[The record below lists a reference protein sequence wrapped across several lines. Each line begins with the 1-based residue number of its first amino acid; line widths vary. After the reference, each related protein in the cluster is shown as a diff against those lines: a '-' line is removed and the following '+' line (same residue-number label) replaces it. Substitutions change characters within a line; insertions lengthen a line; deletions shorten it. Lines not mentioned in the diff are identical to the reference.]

1 MAAKMVDSITIS
13 RNAVFKGASRV
24 VQRVSTTV
32 PAKLED
38 IMAPTTYVLASGW
51 VDVGGTTEDGLTQTR
66 TAELSDGI
74 PVDQRRV
81 ALDKGEP
88 DSWEMSAECT
98 LLDTTYAKL
107 VIALEYGTVTA
118 LGTDTGRVA
127 QHQVSIDAPQ
137 AFTARQFAFIQE
149 DVKSLKCR
157 AWWFRNVTPAVDSEM
172 VIQKLEATGVPLKLT
187 ISTDSAIAEGSG
199 EFGLYF
205 EQD

>member
-1 MAAKMVDSITIS
+1 MTAKMVDSITVDRHSI
-13 RNAVFKGASRV
+13 FKGASRV

-32 PAKLED
+32 PVKLED

-51 VDVGGTTEDGLTQTR
+51 VDIGPTTEDGLTQTR

-88 DSWEMSAECT
+88 DSWEMTAECT

-118 LGTDTGRVA
+118 LTAIGGRVA

-137 AFTARQFAFIQE
+137 AFTARQFAFIPYLTWCNPDRRQSP
-149 DVKSLKCR
+149 VPQQSGQASC
-157 AWWFRNVTPAVDSEM
+157 
-172 VIQKLEATGVPLKLT
+172 IQLVRLVHVAHHHFC
-187 ISTDSAIAEGSG
+187 
-199 EFGLYF
+199 FGCMCH
-205 EQD
+205 